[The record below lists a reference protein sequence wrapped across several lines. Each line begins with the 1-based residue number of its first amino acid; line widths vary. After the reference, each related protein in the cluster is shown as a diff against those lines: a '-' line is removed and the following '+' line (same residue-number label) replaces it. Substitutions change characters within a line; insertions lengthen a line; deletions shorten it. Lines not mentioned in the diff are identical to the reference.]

1 MIVARIA
8 MASLT
13 GAEAELGKGFPH
25 CCNCWNVKL
34 EELLVEQLCIL
45 EVEVVLVLVDF
56 VMDDSFV
63 QTVPMGVGKQLCIQ
77 EVPHLLGKTQLV

>member
-1 MIVARIA
+1 MLVNLIV

-13 GAEAELGKGFPH
+13 GAEAEVGRGFPH

-34 EELLVEQLCIL
+34 EEPLVEQLYML

-56 VMDDSFV
+56 VMDDNFV
-63 QTVPMGVGKQLCIQ
+63 QTVPMGVGKQLCIRQ
-77 EVPHLLGKTQLV
+77 VPLLLGKIQLV